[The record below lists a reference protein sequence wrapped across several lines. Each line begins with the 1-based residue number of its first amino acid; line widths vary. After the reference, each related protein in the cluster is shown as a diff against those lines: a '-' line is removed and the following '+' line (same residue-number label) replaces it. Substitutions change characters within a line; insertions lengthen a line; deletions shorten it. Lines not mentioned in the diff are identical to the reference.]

1 MAQLHSIYTE
11 KRECQDCHKCIREC
25 PVKAIRVQDGYAR
38 VVPELCIVC
47 GNCILACPN
56 KAKQVRDD
64 LRAAKALLA
73 SGRRVVVS
81 LAPSFVPQFPGV
93 RPQQLVRALKQIG
106 FFAVSE
112 TALGAQH
119 VSASVLDLMRNEPG
133 RIWISSA
140 CPSVV
145 DFIAKYHPECEDA
158 ISPLLSPLL
167 THCKL
172 LREHY
177 GSDIGI
183 VFIGPCIA
191 KKKEAERHPELL
203 DVVLTF
209 EDLERWLSEENIQL
223 AQIPATD
230 ADVFAP
236 EQAREG
242 ALYPIEGGIIPGIT
256 ATGEI
261 GRSQIMAFSGVENV
275 EQALKG
281 LSEWKPEHSIFL
293 ELTACAGSCVNG
305 PKSARKLSVA
315 RRRYEIVRFAQPAA
329 ETPRLAS
336 MNIVQHYAASPVQQE
351 QYTETQIRDA
361 LRTVGKYSGE
371 DELNCGGCGY
381 DSCREFAC
389 ALIARN
395 AERMMCATYTR
406 KLAQKKA
413 NALLR
418 KMPSAVVIVNEELK
432 IIECN
437 ANFVRLF
444 SDDIEEAKDP
454 HPTNKDPFVA
464 AQDLEGIALD
474 SVIPFS
480 HLFQRVLEEGDDIVN
495 HDIRYQRSILNSSI
509 FTIEPHSV
517 LCGIFQDI
525 TEPIFQKEQIITRA
539 REVIQ
544 KNLKTVQQ
552 IAYLLGENAA
562 DSEIILDSIVR
573 SFTPEDVDNPDPEQ
587 GR

>member
-1 MAQLHSIYTE
+1 MTQLHFIYTE

-38 VVPELCIVC
+38 IVPELCILC
-47 GNCILACPN
+47 GNCILACPSS
-56 KAKQVRDD
+56 AKQVRDD
-64 LRAAKALLA
+64 LPRAKELLA
-73 SGRRVVVS
+73 SGRRVIASV
-81 LAPSFVPQFPGV
+81 APSFVAQFPGV
-93 RPQQLVRALKQIG
+93 RPRQLVRALKQLG

-112 TALGAQH
+112 TALGAQQ
-119 VSASVLDLMRNEPG
+119 VSASVLNQMRSEPR

-140 CPSVV
+140 CPAVV
-145 DFIAKYHPECEDA
+145 DFIGKYHPECEDA

-167 THCKL
+167 THCKM
-172 LREHY
+172 LRQHY
-177 GSDIGI
+177 GEDIAV

-191 KKKEAERHPELL
+191 KKKEAEQHPELL
-203 DVVLTF
+203 DAVLTF
-209 EDLERWLSEENIQL
+209 EDLERWLREENIQL
-223 AQIPATD
+223 ANIVEAPGD
-230 ADVFAP
+230 GFAP
-236 EQAREG
+236 EIAREG
-242 ALYPIEGGIIPGIT
+242 ALYPIEGGIIPGVT
-256 ATGEI
+256 ATGDI
-261 GRSQIMAFSGVENV
+261 SRSQIMSFSGIANV

-281 LSEWKPEHSIFL
+281 LAEWKPEHSIFL

-305 PKSARKLSVA
+305 PKSARNLSVA
-315 RRRYEIVRFAQPAA
+315 RRRYEIEQFAQPAA
-329 ETPRLAS
+329 EPPRPAS
-336 MNIVQHYAASPVQQE
+336 VDIVQHYAPSPVARG
-351 QYTETQIRDA
+351 QYTETQIREA
-361 LRTVGKYSGE
+361 LRTVGKYSAD

-381 DSCREFAC
+381 DSCREFAH

-413 NALLR
+413 NALLK
-418 KMPSAVVIVNEELK
+418 KMPSAVVIVDEELK

-444 SDDIEEAKDP
+444 SEDIEEPKE
-454 HPTNKDPFVA
+454 
-464 AQDLEGIALD
+464 LEGIALD

-480 HLFQRVLEEGDDIVN
+480 HLFRRVLDGGEDIVG

-509 FTIEPHSV
+509 FAIEPHVV

-562 DSEIILDSIVR
+562 DSEIILNSIVS
-573 SFTPEDVDNPDPEQ
+573 SFSPEDFDEKDA
-587 GR
+587 GRQK

>member
-1 MAQLHSIYTE
+1 MPQLHSIYTE

-38 VVPELCIVC
+38 VVPELCILC

-56 KAKQVRDD
+56 SAKQVRDD
-64 LRAAKALLA
+64 LPRAKALLA
-73 SGRRVVVS
+73 SGRDVVVS
-81 LAPSFVPQFPGV
+81 IAPSFVAQYPGV
-93 RPQQLVRALKQIG
+93 RPQQLVHALKRLG
-106 FFAVSE
+106 FLAVSE
-112 TALGAQH
+112 TALGAQQ
-119 VSASVLDLMRNEPG
+119 VSANVLNLMRSEPG
-133 RIWISSA
+133 RIWVSSA
-140 CPSVV
+140 CPAVV
-145 DFIAKYHPECEDA
+145 DFIGKYHPECQDA

-167 THCKL
+167 THCKM

-177 GSDIGI
+177 GNNIAV

-191 KKKEAERHPELL
+191 KKKEAEQHADLL
-203 DVVLTF
+203 DAVLTF
-209 EDLERWLSEENIQL
+209 EDLDRWLSEENIQL
-223 AQIPATD
+223 SNVRPTESD
-230 ADVFAP
+230 AFAP
-236 EQAREG
+236 EYAREG
-242 ALYPIEGGIIPGIT
+242 ALYPIEGGVIPGIT
-256 ATGEI
+256 ASGDI
-261 GRSQIMAFSGVENV
+261 SRSQIMSFSGIANV

-281 LSEWKPEHSIFL
+281 LAEWKPEHSIFL

-305 PKSARKLSVA
+305 PKSARNLSVA
-315 RRRYEIVRFAQPAA
+315 RRRYEIEKFAQPA
-329 ETPRLAS
+329 PDSPHRS
-336 MNIVQHYAASPVQQE
+336 SVDIMQHYAPSPVDRG
-351 QYTETQIRDA
+351 QYTEMQVRDA
-361 LRTVGKYSGE
+361 LRTVGKYSRE

-381 DSCREFAC
+381 DSCREFAH

-413 NALLR
+413 NALLK
-418 KMPSAVVIVNEELK
+418 KMPSAVVIVDEELK

-444 SDDIEEAKDP
+444 SEDIEEAK
-454 HPTNKDPFVA
+454 
-464 AQDLEGIALD
+464 DLEGIALD

-480 HLFQRVLEEGDDIVN
+480 HLFRRVLDGGEDIVS

-509 FTIEPHSV
+509 FSIEPHSV

-525 TEPIFQKEQIITRA
+525 TEPIFQKEQIIARA

-562 DSEIILDSIVR
+562 DSEIILNSIVR
-573 SFTPEDVDNPDPEQ
+573 SFSPEELNERDAGDK
-587 GR
+587 R